1 MKLINILNQV
11 FQFKD
16 EPENYYVCTKADTDA
31 CLNVQRVW
39 YLPYSGDSGVIP
51 MAEPM
56 YAAGSD
62 LKKIKIV
69 GNSLG
74 MLYTPAADVNV
85 RSINTPDSMGYD
97 MKHALNKLRESVG
110 NVTEFVA
117 ERMQWSI
124 EELSKYLYA
133 DQIDAVALA
142 IYNFEARTQSLIVGD
157 QTGVGKGR
165 IACAII
171 RYAKI
176 HGYIPV
182 YCTENPA
189 LFSNTVYRDLCNIN
203 FDIKPFIM
211 NSSSDASIKD
221 ERGNVVYP
229 TFNSTQLKAFYEEY
243 TEGRRIGQLP
253 TGYDYVLLNY
263 AQLGQTWTMDKDSKK
278 EVNGRDYI
286 KYKFLMSIAPK
297 AIFVFDECH
306 KIAGSKVERGN
317 IYSKDSEMK
326 LTGSTVFRAFNELVK
341 KSRKALFLSATFA
354 KTPSNMLLY
363 AQNNCLQ
370 DAQLKDMDLIAAI
383 SSGGEALEE
392 IISAD
397 IVREGQMVRR
407 EQSSDGIEVKYITL
421 DKTAAEYGLPNLESI
436 HRTRCDF
443 ITSILRDINEFET
456 KYLEPLVHAMNNA
469 SFIMNES
476 VDKTSSGQ
484 GAKHDPIF
492 SKLFQETNQM
502 LYCIKAEAVALH
514 AINLLKEGKKV
525 VIALSNTMDAFL
537 DPKKTSFYLD
547 AEYKIDFSNVLL
559 RSIEAARKI
568 IITDS
573 ESGKKVGDTMVDL
586 SQLSEEGQHFYALL
600 LARIKGAVSGI
611 TLSPIDLIT
620 QMIQKD
626 GWSVGES
633 TGRNFWVEFTN
644 KDYSKGIIRKRK
656 AEDKAI
662 VFKKFQNN
670 EYDVLIINQS
680 GATGQDAHAT
690 TAGTRLKREEV
701 KPRVMIIGQAELD
714 INVEVQKR
722 GRINRTGQIL
732 PPTYHYISSAIP
744 AEKRLMMILQKK
756 LLSLDANTTS
766 NQKQSTSIIDIPDF
780 FNKYGNRCCYE
791 YLKDNPKIDHQ
802 LGDMLGKSKDE
813 DETAEDENKIK
824 SQSNSKQEKIASDFL
839 KKVSG
844 HVPLLSCENQE
855 TFYKTIEQNYL
866 KMRDTLKANGLWDL
880 EVESLN
886 LDAVQIGEPT
896 LKTPATSGKSS
907 FGDAVL
913 LATYDCAN
921 LNKPLTKADLEMN
934 LANFRSE
941 NGNKTPYEILEDQIA
956 EVKAYHDAEYV
967 EDKHQLEEEQKM
979 QTDEIRKKMK
989 ESGLTMEDCESE
1001 IAKIAEE
1008 FKKRHDSLDR
1018 KQKNRESM
1026 RRLMGFFYSGRAVLT
1041 ENDDK
1046 GIVYGIILRN
1056 KEHHHTN
1063 GTIWVRIYVANS
1075 NKMEEWNFADEGR
1088 TKLFNIKSAS
1098 RDMSAD
1104 ADKNWLES
1112 WDSLCKDASA
1122 PREIRQIL
1130 IGNLLK
1136 AYAQAPEKSKLI
1148 SFTTRDKEIL
1158 KGILLPR
1165 KSDNGSNSSGDA
1177 IKLVNVPIEDMYKVF
1192 KDSFDM
1198 QKETSWDCN
1207 KPDWHINFGYNPRN
1221 EFLMRIYIPQNKD
1234 FKKINEDFN
1243 AAFAKVDVRD
1253 RTLQSTYFDGKT
1265 CYNVFVGPNGLKP
1278 VLDILKKLGVEIQMY
1293 PSVYD
1298 KLFSE
1303 GKKLKQGN
1311 WPKLSYDR
1319 SKIPTSGNN
1328 LLRLELKLLKK

>member
-39 YLPYSGDSGVIP
+39 YLPYSGDSGIIP

-97 MKHALNKLRESVG
+97 MKHALNKLKESVG

-211 NSSSDASIKD
+211 NSSNEASIKD
-221 ERGNVVYP
+221 EYGNVVYP
-229 TFNSTQLKAFYEEY
+229 TLSSEQLKSFYEDY
-243 TEGRRIGQLP
+243 SEGRRAGQLP

-263 AQLGQTWTMDKDSKK
+263 AQLGQTWTMDKDTKK

-306 KIAGSKVERGN
+306 KIAGSKVEREKFYDKN
-317 IYSKDSEMK
+317 SDVK

-370 DAQLKDMDLIAAI
+370 DAKLKDLDLVSAI

-392 IISAD
+392 IISAN

-407 EQSSDGIEVKYITL
+407 EQSSDNIDVKYITL
-421 DKTAAEYGLPNLESI
+421 DKSAAEYGLPDLEAT

-443 ITSILRDINEFET
+443 ITSILRDINVFET
-456 KYLEPLVHAMNNA
+456 KYLNPLVRAMNNA

-537 DPKKTSFYLD
+537 DPKKTSFVLES
-547 AEYKIDFSNVLL
+547 EYKIDFSNVLL

-573 ESGKKVGDTMVDL
+573 ESGKKIADTMIDL
-586 SQLSEEGQHFYALL
+586 SELSEEGQNFYAML
-600 LARIKGAVSGI
+600 LAKIKNAVSGI

-620 QMIQKD
+620 QMIKKD
-626 GWSVGES
+626 GWNVGES

-644 KDYSKGIIRKRK
+644 KEYSRGIIHKRK

-690 TAGTRLKREEV
+690 TAGTKLKRDEV

-766 NQKQSTSIIDIPDF
+766 NQKQSKSVIDIPDF

-791 YLKDNPKIDHQ
+791 YLKDNPKINHQ
-802 LGDMLGKSKDE
+802 LGDMLDRSKDE
-813 DETAEDENKIK
+813 DETAEDENKLK

-844 HVPLLSCENQE
+844 HVPLLSCKDQE
-855 TFYKTIEQNYL
+855 TFYNTIEQNYL

-880 EVESLN
+880 EVENLN
-886 LDAVQIGEPT
+886 LDAIMIGEPT
-896 LKTPATSGKSS
+896 LKTPATSGESS

-921 LNKPLTKADLEMN
+921 LNKPLTKAEVEMN

-941 NGNKTPYEILEDQIA
+941 NGDKTPYEILEEQIA
-956 EVKAYHDAEYV
+956 EVKAFHEAEYA
-967 EDKHQLEEEQKM
+967 EDKHQLEEEQKL
-979 QTDEIRKKMK
+979 QIEKIRQKMK
-989 ESGLTMEDCESE
+989 ESGLEVEDCESE
-1001 IAKIAEE
+1001 IAKIAED
-1008 FKKRHDSLDR
+1008 FKKRHESLDNR
-1018 KQKNRESM
+1018 MKNLENM
-1026 RRLMGFFYSGRAVLT
+1026 RRLMGFFYSGRAVMCNF
-1041 ENDDK
+1041 EK
-1046 GIVYGIILRN
+1046 GIVYGIMLRG
-1056 KEHHHTN
+1056 KEGRHTN
-1063 GTIWVRIYVANS
+1063 GTIWVRIYIANS
-1075 NKMEEWNFADEGR
+1075 MKLVEYNFAPQGR
-1088 TKLFNIKSAS
+1088 KELLDVKSYS
-1098 RDMSAD
+1098 KDIPEETN
-1104 ADKNWLES
+1104 KVWLDT
-1112 WDSLCKDASA
+1112 WDTICKEASA
-1122 PREIRQIL
+1122 PRELRQIL

-1136 AYAQAPEKSKLI
+1136 AYAEAPEKSKLI
-1148 SFTTRDKEIL
+1148 SFTTRDKEIM

-1165 KSDNGSNSSGDA
+1165 KANTGEEKSGDA
-1177 IKLVNVPIEDMYKVF
+1177 TKLVSVPIEEMYSVF
-1192 KDSFDM
+1192 KDSFDN
-1198 QKETSWDCN
+1198 QKETSWDSN
-1207 KPDWHINFGYNPRN
+1207 MSGWSINFG
-1221 EFLMRIYIPQNKD
+1221 FFGSQFVMRIYIPQDKS
-1234 FKKINEDFN
+1234 FKKLNEETN
-1243 AAFAKVDVRD
+1243 SAFTRVDVRD
-1253 RTLQSTYFDGKT
+1253 RTLQQTYYNGKI
-1265 CYNVFVGPNGLKP
+1265 CYNVFVGPNGLKGT
-1278 VLDILKKLGVEIQMY
+1278 LEILKKLGLKIQMI
-1293 PSVYD
+1293 PSVFNH
-1298 KLFSE
+1298 LFSNA
-1303 GKKLKQGN
+1303 KKLKQGN

-1319 SKIPTSGNN
+1319 SNIPSSDNN